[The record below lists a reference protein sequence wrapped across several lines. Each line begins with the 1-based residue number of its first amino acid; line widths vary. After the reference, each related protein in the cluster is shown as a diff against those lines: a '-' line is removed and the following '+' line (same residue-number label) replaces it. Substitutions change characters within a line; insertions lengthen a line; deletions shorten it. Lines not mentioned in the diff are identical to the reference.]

1 MGTVFPLIF
10 TENKSKEPITMPE
23 TRVPMTLRDH
33 FLQDP
38 FFNSS
43 WSDMGKVRE
52 HFSQQSQIMSKRFED
67 SYSKSET
74 SLNENSEKGTNSSL
88 VPSTGSSVFGNLMM
102 PRNWMMPKL
111 FDEKITSLVEMKDS
125 NLISMKNDETKMEI
139 SLNTSGYK
147 PSELTVNVADGEITI
162 EGKHEEKSEEGHTM
176 VSRQFTKRYTLPV
189 GAKLTEVVSNLS
201 QDGVMVIT
209 VPKEKKIKE
218 VQEAKEVKNMNIEH
232 KKSAPKSKETQQ
244 SKSLIPMTMRDSF
257 FDDPFF
263 KDTWMDIESSQRN
276 FFEKSRDRFE
286 ESMKGMES
294 NMMSSNIFDNNKNQ
308 LLSNSWAL
316 PETFSK
322 HSDSIFNTK
331 DSNLIRIED
340 DATKLEIS
348 LDTAGYKPDELKV
361 SAGQG
366 MICVEGKH
374 EEKSE
379 AGQVMVARQF
389 SKKYSLPASAKAE
402 EVVSNLSQDGV
413 LVISVPKREA
423 IQQENRSVPI
433 AVKQ

>member
-10 TENKSKEPITMPE
+10 TENKSKKPITMPE

-88 VPSTGSSVFGNLMM
+88 APSTGSSVFGSLLM

-125 NLISMKNDETKMEI
+125 HLISMKNNETKMEI

-176 VSRQFTKRYTLPV
+176 VSRQFSKRYTLPA

-209 VPKEKKIKE
+209 VPKEKNIKE
-218 VQEAKEVKNMNIEH
+218 VQEVKKMN
-232 KKSAPKSKETQQ
+232 
-244 SKSLIPMTMRDSF
+244 
-257 FDDPFF
+257 
-263 KDTWMDIESSQRN
+263 
-276 FFEKSRDRFE
+276 
-286 ESMKGMES
+286 
-294 NMMSSNIFDNNKNQ
+294 
-308 LLSNSWAL
+308 
-316 PETFSK
+316 
-322 HSDSIFNTK
+322 
-331 DSNLIRIED
+331 
-340 DATKLEIS
+340 
-348 LDTAGYKPDELKV
+348 V
-361 SAGQG
+361 
-366 MICVEGKH
+366 
-374 EEKSE
+374 
-379 AGQVMVARQF
+379 
-389 SKKYSLPASAKAE
+389 
-402 EVVSNLSQDGV
+402 
-413 LVISVPKREA
+413 
-423 IQQENRSVPI
+423 
-433 AVKQ
+433 

>member
-10 TENKSKEPITMPE
+10 TENKSKRPITMPE

-43 WSDMGKVRE
+43 WSDMGKARE

-67 SYSKSET
+67 SWSKSK
-74 SLNENSEKGTNSSL
+74 SSVNKNSEKKTNSSV
-88 VPSTGSSVFGNLMM
+88 VPSSGSSVFGNLLM

-111 FDEKITSLVEMKDS
+111 FDEKTTSLVEMKDS

-147 PSELTVNVADGEITI
+147 PSELTVNVAGGEITI

-176 VSRQFTKRYTLPV
+176 VSRQFSKKYTLPAE
-189 GAKLTEVVSNLS
+189 AKLTEVVSNLS
-201 QDGVMVIT
+201 QDGVMVIS
-209 VPKEKKIKE
+209 VPKEKKIAEDKE
-218 VQEAKEVKNMNIEH
+218 AQEIKKMNVEH
-232 KKSAPKSKETQQ
+232 KKSSAKGVEAKLAR
-244 SKSLIPMTMRDSF
+244 SLIPMTMRDSF

-322 HSDSIFNTK
+322 HSDSIFNTN
-331 DSNLIRIED
+331 DSNLIRVED

-379 AGQVMVARQF
+379 AGQVMW
-389 SKKYSLPASAKAE
+389 
-402 EVVSNLSQDGV
+402 
-413 LVISVPKREA
+413 
-423 IQQENRSVPI
+423 
-433 AVKQ
+433 